1 MPTVAPTQVPAQPVV
16 QVSVDLTKV
25 SRGHSVKLDIT
36 AATDD
41 DVTVA
46 VRYPKGKPSVF
57 HQKIGGSGELIQKLR
72 VPKKAPLGRAVVTVT
87 VSGSD
92 GKYTKAFSVEITR

>member
-1 MPTVAPTQVPAQPVV
+1 VV
-16 QVSVDLTKV
+16 QVTVDLTKV
-25 SRGHSVKLDIT
+25 SRGHAVKLDIT
-36 AATDD
+36 ADTDD

-46 VRYPKGKPSVF
+46 IRYLKGKPTVY
-57 HQKIGGSGELIQKLR
+57 HAKVGGSGELIQALK